1 MHYEVA
7 LIPALAGYW
16 FINNIYLFKDPFE
29 GKSNQQV
36 IFESALVGGN
46 LLVTAWILVWL
57 LEDNFESGGPLQY
70 VDILWR
76 NDETPEYATVLIVTV
91 LIAIVC
97 PFIINLIVSK
107 KRADIRWALLKETAR
122 GRILRDS
129 YEKSI
134 LSEVLMDNGQ
144 SYIGFPEADPI
155 TLSYEG
161 DVTFVPTYYGHRDHR
176 TNQLTITSECSQND
190 DEERVV
196 LQLDKIMAV
205 SLFFPENNDIIWY
218 A

>member
-29 GKSNQQV
+29 GKANQQIFFETAVCGGGLLASAWV
-36 IFESALVGGN
+36 IMR
-46 LLVTAWILVWL
+46 L
-57 LEDNFESGGPLQY
+57 LEESIGSGVLLQFASSLWGSR
-70 VDILWR
+70 DI
-76 NDETPEYATVLIVTV
+76 PVYAPVLIMTVLLAIVT
-91 LIAIVC
+91 
-97 PFIINLIVSK
+97 PFIINLFVSK

-122 GRILRDS
+122 GRILRES
-129 YEKSI
+129 YEKFM

-144 SYIGFPEADPI
+144 SYIGLPKADPI

-161 DVTFVPTYYGHRDHR
+161 DVTFVPTYYGHRDHK
-176 TNQLTITSECSQND
+176 TNQLTITSEYSQND
-190 DEERVV
+190 YEERVV